1 MKKARSPKPAARPA
15 KPQGEDSRSG
25 GANLFDQL
33 GSMPLGSGQ
42 APQNKPR
49 PAPQSAPQ
57 PASQDF
63 GGAGDTQGGGDPLSQ
78 LLGGLMGGGGSA
90 SATSGGDPLSGLLG
104 SLGGGATSTG
114 GGLSDLLGGL
124 MGGGQGAA
132 AGQAGS
138 DPLSDLLGSLMG
150 GGQGAASQGGGDP
163 LSGLLGGLMAG
174 GNASPSTSGGL
185 GGAAQFF
192 LGKLMGGASGG
203 NAGDLMQMLSGGQRV
218 GRAHLRTSGLAQE
231 YAQQAGLDDDTAS
244 DELEKV
250 VGLLQQ
256 RMRGGQGG

>member
-33 GSMPLGSGQ
+33 GSMPLGSGH

-63 GGAGDTQGGGDPLSQ
+63 GGADASQGADPLSQ

-90 SATSGGDPLSGLLG
+90 SATSSSDPLSGLLG
-104 SLGGGATSTG
+104 SLSSTAPTAG

-124 MGGGQGAA
+124 MGGGQA
-132 AGQAGS
+132 
-138 DPLSDLLGSLMG
+138 
-150 GGQGAASQGGGDP
+150 AASQGGGDP
-163 LSGLLGGLMAG
+163 LGGLLGGLMAG
-174 GNASPSTSGGL
+174 GNASPSTGGGL

-192 LGKLMGGASGG
+192 LGKLIGGDASGG
-203 NAGDLMQMLSGGQRV
+203 AGDLMQMLSGGQRV

-256 RMRGGQGG
+256 RMRDGQGG

>member
-33 GSMPLGSGQ
+33 GSMPLGSGH

-63 GGAGDTQGGGDPLSQ
+63 GGADASQGGDPLSQ

-90 SATSGGDPLSGLLG
+90 SATSSGDPLSGLLG
-104 SLGGGATSTG
+104 SLGSTAPTAG

-132 AGQAGS
+132 VGQGGS
-138 DPLSDLLGSLMG
+138 DSLSDLLGSLMG

-174 GNASPSTSGGL
+174 GNTSPSTGGGL

-192 LGKLMGGASGG
+192 LGKLIGGDASGG
-203 NAGDLMQMLSGGQRV
+203 AGDLMQMLSGGQRV

-256 RMRGGQGG
+256 RMRDGQGG